1 MRESNLLK
9 ALHRLANA
17 PPDVRELRAAKCGR
31 PHPRD
36 HGEIGDA
43 DNQRGTGILRRRLRR
58 RGGGAET
65 TAMPRRRRAPR
76 ASAIDKEE

>member
-17 PPDVRELRAAKCGR
+17 QPDVGELRAAKCGR

-36 HGEIGDA
+36 HGELGDA
-43 DNQRGTGILRRRLRR
+43 DNQRGTGILRRDD
-58 RGGGAET
+58 GDAE
-65 TAMPRRRRAPR
+65 AP
-76 ASAIDKEE
+76 ASPEGVRH